1 MMRKCFLLSK
11 RHWEKS
17 IPEVGR
23 EKLRA
28 AEEEMGCVCLNHS
41 HGDCRSTWLLVVF
54 ANFLL
59 HFCQELKE
67 SHGELK
73 IVKMLTSSLTKLIK
87 SSLSCLKVLLVSA
100 ALLQGLM

>member
-1 MMRKCFLLSK
+1 MMRKCFLTSK

-41 HGDCRSTWLLVVF
+41 HGDCRSTCYSW
-54 ANFLL
+54 FLL
-59 HFCQELKE
+59 ISFY
-67 SHGELK
+67 
-73 IVKMLTSSLTKLIK
+73 
-87 SSLSCLKVLLVSA
+87 VSA
-100 ALLQGLM
+100 RSLKRVMEN